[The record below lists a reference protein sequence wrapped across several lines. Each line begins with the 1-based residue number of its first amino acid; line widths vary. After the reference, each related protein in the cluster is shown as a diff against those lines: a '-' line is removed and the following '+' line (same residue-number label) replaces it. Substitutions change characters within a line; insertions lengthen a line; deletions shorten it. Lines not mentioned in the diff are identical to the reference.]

1 MASKSKPLTP
11 EELASLLKVANRSAV
26 LEPPAII
33 PSEHCARLIGLGYM
47 ANISGRLRMTTT
59 GRRQAAANQTAEDRS
74 RGEHRF
80 SGCTTRRGGLT
91 SALFSNDADGDV
103 E

>member
-1 MASKSKPLTP
+1 MASKSRPLTP

-33 PSEHCARLIGLGYM
+33 PSEHRARLIGLGYM
-47 ANISGRLRMTTT
+47 ANRSGRLQMTTA
-59 GRRQAAANQTAEDRS
+59 GRRKVVGFAGQVIR
-74 RGEHRF
+74 
-80 SGCTTRRGGLT
+80 
-91 SALFSNDADGDV
+91 V

>member
-11 EELASLLKVANRSAV
+11 EELVSLLKVANRSAV

-33 PSEHCARLIGLGYM
+33 PSEHRARLIGLGYM

-59 GRRQAAANQTAEDRS
+59 GRRQAAANQAAEDRS

-80 SGCTTRRGGLT
+80 SGRTTRRGGLT

>member
-33 PSEHCARLIGLGYM
+33 PSEHRARLIGLGYM
-47 ANISGRLRMTTT
+47 ANRSGRLRMTTA
-59 GRRQAAANQTAEDRS
+59 GRRQAAANQAAE
-74 RGEHRF
+74 EHRF
-80 SGCTTRRGGLT
+80 SGRTTRRGGLT